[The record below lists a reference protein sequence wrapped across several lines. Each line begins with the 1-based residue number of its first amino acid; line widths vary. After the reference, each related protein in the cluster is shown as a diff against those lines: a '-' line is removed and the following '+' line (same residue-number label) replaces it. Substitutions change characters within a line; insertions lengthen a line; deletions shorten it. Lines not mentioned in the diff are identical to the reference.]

1 MTRRDWL
8 AGLAALSRAEAQVS
22 PETVA
27 FSPEIEPLVR
37 RVESVSRDKA
47 PDLIAEELRQGTSYR
62 QLLSAVY
69 LAGVRNV
76 NPQPPGFALHCLFVI
91 HSAHQLALDGPPDAR
106 LFPLVYAFD
115 NFKSAQERDAGNK
128 SGDWVLGP
136 AKGSIPPA
144 DKAAA
149 ELAAG
154 MEAWDSERVDRAAV
168 SIARNHSL
176 GEAFELFWRYGAR
189 DYRNIGH
196 KAIFVAN
203 THRTLQTIGWQHA
216 EPVLRSLALGL
227 VDFGPTSKL
236 NGFAWTD
243 QVYASNDRRTRET
256 HPKLPANWAA
266 AGANRDAVLS
276 VLAMMR
282 KSSADEASA
291 DIAKRLASGQ
301 ITAGPVWD
309 AIHLLATEL
318 RVRAKAGAVI
328 GGIHAVSAMNGLHH
342 AFLSAADS
350 RTRLLMLLQAVG
362 WCGQFQT
369 WMESNPVNM
378 RDSRMTNFAEKSG
391 SVEEALHD
399 AGADLDSAASRLLHV
414 AQDDAKRRQYLNSA
428 IRLALTRADEV
439 HYIKYLSALIEDSAN
454 VSREWQPHMIA
465 ATAYY
470 MKSPRDPETKSVQR
484 ARSVLPA

>member
-8 AGLAALSRAEAQVS
+8 IGLGALSRAEAQVS

-27 FSPEIEPLVR
+27 FSPEIDPLVR
-37 RVESVSRDKA
+37 RIEAVSRDKA
-47 PDLIAEELRQGTSYR
+47 PDLLAEELRNGTSYR

-91 HSAHQLALDGPPDAR
+91 HSAHQLALDGPPDTR
-106 LFPLVYAFD
+106 LLPLVYSLD
-115 NFKSAQERDAGNK
+115 NFKAAQARDAGQK

-136 AKGSIPPA
+136 TKSSIPPPE
-144 DKAAA
+144 KAAA

-154 MEAWDSERVDRAAV
+154 METWDSERVDRAAA
-168 SIARNHSL
+168 SIARHHSL

-243 QVYASNDRRTRET
+243 QVYAANDRRTKET

-266 AGANRDAVLS
+266 SASNRDAVLS

-291 DIAKRLASGQ
+291 GIAKRLVSGQ
-301 ITAGPVWD
+301 ITASPVWD
-309 AIHLLATEL
+309 AIHLFATEL

-342 AFLSAADS
+342 AFISSTDS
-350 RTRLLMLLQAVG
+350 RTRLLVLLQAVG
-362 WCGQFQT
+362 WCGQFHT

-378 RDSRMTNFAEKSG
+378 RDSRVTDFAAKAG
-391 SVEEALHD
+391 SVEEAIHEI
-399 AGADLDSAASRLLHV
+399 AADLDSAAARLLHL
-414 AQDDAKRRQYLNSA
+414 AKDDAKRRDYLNAA
-428 IRLALTRADEV
+428 IRLAVTRADEV
-439 HYIKYLSALIEDSAN
+439 HFIKYLSALIEDSAN
-454 VSREWQPHMIA
+454 VSREWRPHMIA